1 MKINKEGTKFAKQAD
16 ISDNIEIIS
25 SGNSFVTF
33 KKLQNFMSHPV
44 TKPINPS
51 KKKEE

>member
-33 KKLQNFMSHPV
+33 KKTEQLQSL
-44 TKPINPS
+44 
-51 KKKEE
+51 